1 MPPDELLQLRLT
13 EHAALL
19 QRTVEL
25 LQADQRIVAAWLFG
39 SRGNQTADA
48 LSDTDLWVVVKDESI
63 EAVVAERC
71 SAVALPGQP
80 LLLFENPRI
89 TVSGGAYLLALY
101 PGQAGVH
108 QVDWYWQRQSDA
120 SLPQHA
126 MLLFNRAGIPQDT
139 RQEQF
144 DPPGTLLPLTQQ
156 ERAARATALSNGFWS
171 MSNITV
177 KSILRHQAWKAVSHL
192 EVCRRLLDET
202 KQLLGLSML
211 PTGQQEWRRIV
222 VPPAHRE
229 EQVAMLR
236 EIAQEMEQLTP
247 AVEAIGGL
255 VPSAAIPSI
264 YDFFALADALL
275 QAESTRQ

>member
-1 MPPDELLQLRLT
+1 MSPDELVQNRLT

-19 QRTVEL
+19 QRTVGI

-48 LSDTDLWVVVKDESI
+48 LSDTDLWVVVKDESL
-63 EAVVAERC
+63 EAVVAERR
-71 SAVALPGQP
+71 SAVALLAQP
-80 LLLFENPRI
+80 LLLFENPRV
-89 TVSGGAYLLALY
+89 TVAGGAYLLVLY

-108 QVDWYWQRQSDA
+108 QVDWYWQRQSNA

-126 MLLFNRAGIPQDT
+126 KLLFNRRGIPQDT
-139 RQEQF
+139 RREQL
-144 DPPGTLLPLTQQ
+144 DPPGTALPLTQQ

-171 MSNITV
+171 MSNIAV

-202 KQLLGLSML
+202 RQLLGLSTL
-211 PTGQQEWRRIV
+211 RTGQQEWRRTVI
-222 VPPAHRE
+222 PPTHRN
-229 EQVAMLR
+229 EQMAMLR
-236 EIAQEMEQLTP
+236 SIAHEMEQLTP
-247 AVEAIGGL
+247 AIEAIGGL
-255 VPSAAIPSI
+255 VPSAAIPAI

-275 QAESTRQ
+275 QSAVDF